1 MVSEKPLLGA
11 LPQFTSQKAS
21 QKELCQHALNGPNPE
36 FFNNLFLTQLP
47 EPLLVLGHIINNY
60 AEINFQESK
69 HTFKVCNGNKV
80 LSRDTFCSTNTTK
93 AYMKT
98 KQVRAEYIGLQLAL
112 IDLETIA
119 GQIEGFCIQT
129 RNLHTNMY
137 LYFTNENI
145 HLKLTLLQ

>member
-1 MVSEKPLLGA
+1 
-11 LPQFTSQKAS
+11 
-21 QKELCQHALNGPNPE
+21 
-36 FFNNLFLTQLP
+36 
-47 EPLLVLGHIINNY
+47 
-60 AEINFQESK
+60 
-69 HTFKVCNGNKV
+69 
-80 LSRDTFCSTNTTK
+80 
-93 AYMKT
+93 MKT

-145 HLKLTLLQ
+145 HLKLTLLQLHFILLKCNKINIKSSVFLTAVQHNSFISITFETSKCNKPSNVIRKSLLWY